1 MPSTLIRGFTFGRM
15 MRVNRPNSEHPSMR
29 AASRS
34 ESGISAMNCRA
45 MNKPNASAQTG
56 IIKPANVLLR
66 FSLENLSVIFSGIV
80 FGPLAGVLV
89 AVTADLVGCV
99 MVGYTVNPLVTL
111 GAAVIG
117 LMSGFAPILLKK
129 YTAISGAGIVII
141 TVVLSHLC
149 GSVIIKTF
157 GLAVFYDMPI
167 FILMLWRLLNY
178 TIVSVAESLIL
189 CVLFKREKVIRQIE
203 KIKQESK

>member
-1 MPSTLIRGFTFGRM
+1 MQKNKKQNISLKMTATLAM
-15 MRVNRPNSEHPSMR
+15 MV
-29 AASRS
+29 A
-34 ESGISAMNCRA
+34 IS
-45 MNKPNASAQTG
+45 
-56 IIKPANVLLR
+56 IILGKYLALSLGEVLR

-117 LMSGFAPILLKK
+117 LVSGFAPVLLKK
-129 YTAISGAGIVII
+129 YTAISGTGIVII

-149 GSVIIKTF
+149 GSVLIKTF